1 MYGTRNLNALNVVL
15 WQEEKFNRTDR
26 QVLEKKVVV
35 SFFFS
40 VHLFF
45 CFWFYLG
52 LERKSCY

>member
-35 SFFFS
+35 SFFF
-40 VHLFF
+40 F
-45 CFWFYLG
+45 CTLIFLLLVLSG
-52 LERKSCY
+52 P